1 MSRSRP
7 VSPSRPRATQPSLE
21 SRLDEFGYILLFDG
35 TCGLCNRAVQ
45 WILKRD
51 AGGPMRFA
59 PLDSAL
65 GKKALARLPELR
77 DVDSMVLLHRQGA
90 WIKSTAAL
98 EIARYVGGIWGFG
111 VLGYLLPRALR
122 DWCYDQVAKRR
133 TAMFGRLDRCMLPAP
148 DERAR
153 FYLD

>member
-1 MSRSRP
+1 MSRSRSA
-7 VSPSRPRATQPSLE
+7 SPTRPRTAQPSLE

-51 AGGPMRFA
+51 PAGRMRFA
-59 PLDSAL
+59 PLDSTL
-65 GKKALARLPELR
+65 GKHALARLPELQG
-77 DVDSMVLLHRQGA
+77 VDSMVLLHRHGG

-98 EIARYVGGIWGFG
+98 EIARYVGGIWGFV
-111 VLGYLLPRALR
+111 VLGYVLPRALR

-133 TAMFGRLDRCMLPAP
+133 TAMFGRLDQCMLPTP